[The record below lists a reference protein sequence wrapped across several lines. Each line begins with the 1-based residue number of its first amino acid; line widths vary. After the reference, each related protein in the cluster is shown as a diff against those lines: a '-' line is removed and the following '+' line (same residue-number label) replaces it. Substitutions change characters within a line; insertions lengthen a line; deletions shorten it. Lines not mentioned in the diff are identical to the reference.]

1 LQKGKTETKKF
12 SQEDVMVTEVVRV
25 KGWLKIFC
33 SRNEAKQTLIEDFI
47 KGKEHGRSL
56 KKHKIT

>member
-1 LQKGKTETKKF
+1 MLPLL
-12 SQEDVMVTEVVRV
+12 SVVVRV

-33 SRNEAKQTLIEDFI
+33 NRNEAKQTLIEDFI
-47 KGKEHGRSL
+47 KEKEHGRSL